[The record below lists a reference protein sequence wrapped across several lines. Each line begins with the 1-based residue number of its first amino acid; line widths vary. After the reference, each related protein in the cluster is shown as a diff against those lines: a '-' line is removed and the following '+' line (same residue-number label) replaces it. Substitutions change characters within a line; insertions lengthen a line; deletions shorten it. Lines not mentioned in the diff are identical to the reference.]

1 MKRED
6 VKREDVKREDVR
18 REEGRKRVGGAFVR
32 LVRLAAPFRWRIL
45 LAALLGF
52 ATVGSGIG
60 LMMTSAFI
68 IAKAALHPSIAEL
81 QVAIVGVRFFGI
93 ARAGFRY
100 LERYVSHDINFRLL
114 SRIRV
119 WFYQALE
126 PLAPARLQ
134 QYRSGDLL
142 ARIVSDVDALENFF
156 VRVLAPPLTALGV
169 ALLMGLLLG
178 RYGWSIALAVLLF
191 MFIAGALVPLLVRQ
205 LDRKTGERLVESRGE
220 LNAMLVDSV
229 QGMADLLAY
238 GAEERYLAQVQT
250 LSAQTEALNDRHT
263 RMAALND
270 ANTGLFT
277 SLAVVAALVLA
288 IPKVTAGALSGIDL
302 TVISLGVIA
311 AFEAVAPLP
320 LALHFMDVTLAAAG
334 RLFALVDAEPAVV
347 DPPDPAPPPAL
358 PDLRVADLT
367 FTYDADVLPALDG
380 LSFDLPA
387 RGRVAVVGPSG
398 GGKSTLVNLLLR
410 FWEYDGGRILLGGRD
425 LRGYR
430 GDDVRSLISVVAQD
444 THLFNATIREN
455 LRLARSDADDA
466 ALLSA
471 IRQAE
476 LADFIQALPHG
487 LDTWIGEQ
495 GLQLSGGERQRL
507 AIARALLKDA
517 PILILDEATA
527 NLDAVTER
535 QIWETLHPLMA
546 DRSTLVVTH
555 RLTGLERMNE
565 ILVLAEGRVVERG
578 RHEDLLAAD
587 GVYRRMWILQQAGA

>member
-1 MKRED
+1 MTREGAKRKG
-6 VKREDVKREDVR
+6 VKRKS
-18 REEGRKRVGGAFVR
+18 GTFAR
-32 LVRLAAPFRWRIL
+32 LVGLAGPFRWRIL

-52 ATVGSGIG
+52 ATVGSGVG

-156 VRVLAPPLTALGV
+156 VRVLAPPLTALGI

-178 RYGWSIALAVLLF
+178 RYDQGVALTVLAFLLLAGVIA
-191 MFIAGALVPLLVRQ
+191 PLLVRQ
-205 LDRKTGERLVESRGE
+205 LDRKTGARLAESRGE
-220 LNAMLVDSV
+220 LNATLVDGV

-238 GAEERYLAQVQT
+238 GAEDRYLGQLQAR
-250 LSAQTEALNDRHT
+250 SRQTEDLNDRHAH
-263 RMAALND
+263 RAALND

-277 SLAVVAALVLA
+277 SLAVIAALALA
-288 IPKVTAGALSGIDL
+288 IPKVTAGALSGVDL
-302 TVISLGVIA
+302 AVISLGVIA

-334 RLFALVDAEPAVV
+334 RLFALVDGEPAVV
-347 DPPDPAPPPAL
+347 DPPDPAPRPAA
-358 PDLRVADLT
+358 PDLHVADLT
-367 FTYDADVLPALDG
+367 FTYDAGALPARDG

-387 RGRVAVVGPSG
+387 RARVAVVGPSG

-425 LRGYR
+425 LRAYR
-430 GDDVRSLISVVAQD
+430 GDDVRGLISVVAQE
-444 THLFNATIREN
+444 THLFNASIREN
-455 LRLARSDADDA
+455 LRLARPDADDA
-466 ALLSA
+466 ALLDA

-476 LADFIQALPHG
+476 LTDFVHDLPQG
-487 LDTWIGEQ
+487 LDTWVGEQ

-535 QIWETLHPLMA
+535 QIWETLHPLLA
-546 DRSTLVVTH
+546 ERSTLVVTH
-555 RLTGLERMNE
+555 RLTGLEQMDE
-565 ILVLAEGRVVERG
+565 ILVLQDGRVIERG
-578 RHEDLLAAD
+578 THDDLLTED
-587 GVYRRMWILQQAGA
+587 GFYRRMWVLQQGQSGSL

>member
-1 MKRED
+1 MTREG
-6 VKREDVKREDVR
+6 VKRKGVKRKS
-18 REEGRKRVGGAFVR
+18 GTFAR
-32 LVRLAAPFRWRIL
+32 LVGLAGPFRWRIL

-52 ATVGSGIG
+52 ATVGSGVG

-156 VRVLAPPLTALGV
+156 VRVLAPPLTALGI

-178 RYGWSIALAVLLF
+178 RYDQGVALTVLAFLLLAGVIA
-191 MFIAGALVPLLVRQ
+191 PLLVRQ
-205 LDRKTGERLVESRGE
+205 LDRKTGARLAESRGE
-220 LNAMLVDSV
+220 LNATLVDGV

-238 GAEERYLAQVQT
+238 GAEDRYLGQLQAR
-250 LSAQTEALNDRHT
+250 SRQTEDLNDRHAH
-263 RMAALND
+263 RAALND

-277 SLAVVAALVLA
+277 SLAVIAALALA
-288 IPKVTAGALSGIDL
+288 IPKVTAGALSGVDL
-302 TVISLGVIA
+302 AVISLGVIA

-334 RLFALVDAEPAVV
+334 RLFALVDGEPAVV
-347 DPPDPAPPPAL
+347 DPPDPAPRPAA
-358 PDLRVADLT
+358 PDLHVADLT
-367 FTYDADVLPALDG
+367 FTYDAGALPALDG

-387 RGRVAVVGPSG
+387 RARVAVVGPSG

-425 LRGYR
+425 LRAYR
-430 GDDVRSLISVVAQD
+430 GDDVRGLISVVAQE
-444 THLFNATIREN
+444 THLFNASIREN
-455 LRLARSDADDA
+455 LRLARPDADDA
-466 ALLSA
+466 ALLDA

-476 LADFIQALPHG
+476 LTDFVHDLPQG
-487 LDTWIGEQ
+487 LDTWVGEQ

-535 QIWETLHPLMA
+535 QIWETLHPLLA
-546 DRSTLVVTH
+546 ERSTLVVTH
-555 RLTGLERMNE
+555 RLTGLEQMDE
-565 ILVLAEGRVVERG
+565 ILVLQDGRVIERG
-578 RHEDLLAAD
+578 THDDLLTED
-587 GVYRRMWILQQAGA
+587 GFYRRMWVLQQGQSGSL

>member
-1 MKRED
+1 MTREG
-6 VKREDVKREDVR
+6 VKRKGVKRKS
-18 REEGRKRVGGAFVR
+18 GTFAR
-32 LVRLAAPFRWRIL
+32 LVGLAGPFRWRIL

-52 ATVGSGIG
+52 ATVGSGVG

-156 VRVLAPPLTALGV
+156 VRVLAPPLTALGI

-178 RYGWSIALAVLLF
+178 RYDQGVALTVLAFLLLAGVIA
-191 MFIAGALVPLLVRQ
+191 PLLVRQ
-205 LDRKTGERLVESRGE
+205 LDRKTGARLAESRGE
-220 LNAMLVDSV
+220 LNATLVDGV

-238 GAEERYLAQVQT
+238 GAEDRYLGQLQAR
-250 LSAQTEALNDRHT
+250 SRQTEDLNDRHAH
-263 RMAALND
+263 RAALND

-277 SLAVVAALVLA
+277 SLAVIAALALA
-288 IPKVTAGALSGIDL
+288 IPKVSAGALSGVDL
-302 TVISLGVIA
+302 AVISLGVIA

-334 RLFALVDAEPAVV
+334 RLFALVDGEPAVV
-347 DPPDPAPPPAL
+347 DPPDPAPRPAA
-358 PDLRVADLT
+358 PDLHVADLT
-367 FTYDADVLPALDG
+367 FTYDAGALPALDG

-387 RGRVAVVGPSG
+387 RARVAVVGPSG

-425 LRGYR
+425 LRAYR
-430 GDDVRSLISVVAQD
+430 GDDVRGLISVVAQE
-444 THLFNATIREN
+444 THLFNASIREN
-455 LRLARSDADDA
+455 LRLARPDADDA
-466 ALLSA
+466 ALLDA

-476 LADFIQALPHG
+476 LTDFVHDLPQG
-487 LDTWIGEQ
+487 LDTWVGEQ

-535 QIWETLHPLMA
+535 QIWETLHPLLA
-546 DRSTLVVTH
+546 ERSTLVVTH
-555 RLTGLERMNE
+555 RLTGLEQMDE
-565 ILVLAEGRVVERG
+565 ILVLQDGRVIERG
-578 RHEDLLAAD
+578 THDDLLTED
-587 GVYRRMWILQQAGA
+587 GFYRRMWVLQQGQSGSL